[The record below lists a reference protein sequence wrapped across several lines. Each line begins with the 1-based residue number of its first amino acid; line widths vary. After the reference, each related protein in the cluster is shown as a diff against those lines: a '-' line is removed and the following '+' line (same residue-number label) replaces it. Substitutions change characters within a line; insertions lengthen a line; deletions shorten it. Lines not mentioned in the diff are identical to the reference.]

1 MVFMQV
7 ISAVEN
13 IDGSFSSLVRLLQI
27 LGGIFGLYL
36 IFWIISIIIN
46 LRKTILLK
54 KIITQLDENNQKLDR
69 LVKSKKKSKN

>member
-1 MVFMQV
+1 MIFMQV
-7 ISAVEN
+7 LSAVEN

-36 IFWIISIIIN
+36 IFWIISTVIN
-46 LRKTILLK
+46 LRRTILLK

-69 LVKSKKKSKN
+69 LVKSKKKKKN